1 MEERNKTKRERREL
15 KRKEKNMYIIIF
27 TCRAPR
33 AAEDGAAGGAVAAG
47 VAPDVAAGGGT
58 ETGVTSASPPSGR
71 SDLDTPLPMLTSRQR
86 RSSDVTDR

>member
-47 VAPDVAAGGGT
+47 GGT